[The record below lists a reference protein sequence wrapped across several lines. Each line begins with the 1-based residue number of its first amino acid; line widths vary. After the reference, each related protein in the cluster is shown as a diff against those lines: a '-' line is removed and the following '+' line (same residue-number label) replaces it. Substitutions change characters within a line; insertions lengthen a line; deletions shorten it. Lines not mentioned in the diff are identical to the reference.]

1 MNTTEG
7 EFLGVPKLR
16 VYIVIFRWFS
26 LLLGVL
32 LTGFSFARTLK
43 PLPFPFS
50 EQPAAVL
57 VVLVIYEIIASL
69 YAARW
74 TDRKVNVYLLILVD
88 IAIGFLLSWYY
99 GIAFFYLA
107 IILPVLEASLY
118 LGFSAATLVILI
130 VAVICMPI
138 VILQW
143 LNIISTGGM
152 SSDLLFNN
160 FKIFFITAVLFIWL
174 FTFST
179 SHEEALSYQQRKVWE
194 EKALLAQ
201 ELQSN
206 KKQLKEVFNELEE
219 RVHQLDKLH
228 EELESSGKEVESLQK
243 NLHEARFNAQA
254 TQQTVQQKEKE
265 LLQRSAAES
274 EGLRKN
280 IKLMTAL
287 VERFEKFDVTLST
300 DDAYIALVE
309 YLLEFIPS
317 QTAILFVADE
327 PNDNRALFAEVA
339 ASPYSDYF
347 RSFSVGMGEG
357 AVGYVAQKLEPLK
370 IDNASIEKEGKEL
383 TSLLTHE
390 KSVLIAPLAIG
401 SDVFGALYLG
411 RPTERAYTE
420 ENLEELVAFARV
432 ASGTIKNALQFQK
445 ALSQGISDSLT
456 GLYNPFFFQERISD
470 EVKRAR
476 RYKNILCLLL
486 IDIDH
491 FSDFNKIYG
500 REMGDQALLQV
511 SEVLRGHTRET
522 DVVSRL
528 ENDRF
533 GVLLIQS
540 NRANAILIAE
550 RIRMAIAVRAV
561 GQDPSRG
568 GKISVSIGLA
578 SLPQDAASKDE
589 LLEKAEMALSGS
601 LAQGG
606 NHTSFPA

>member
-1 MNTTEG
+1 MSNTEG

-16 VYIVIFRWFS
+16 GYVVVFRWFA
-26 LLLGVL
+26 LVLGVM
-32 LTGFSFARTLK
+32 LTGFSFDKTLK

-50 EQPAAVL
+50 EQPVAVM
-57 VVLVIYEIIASL
+57 VVLVICEIIASL

-74 TDRKVNVYLLILVD
+74 TDRKANVYLLILFD
-88 IAIGFLLSWYY
+88 IAVGFLLSWYY

-107 IILPVLEASLY
+107 IVLPVLEASLY
-118 LGFSAATLVILI
+118 LGFSAATLVILV

-143 LNIISTGGM
+143 LSIVSTGGM

-160 FKIFFITAVLFIWL
+160 FKIFLITSVLFIWL
-174 FTFST
+174 FSLSA
-179 SHEEALSYQQRKVWE
+179 SHEEALSLQQRKVWE
-194 EKALLAQ
+194 EKAMLAQ
-201 ELQSN
+201 ELQGN

-219 RVHQLDKLH
+219 RVHQLDHLQ
-228 EELESSGKEVESLQK
+228 EELSNSREETETLQK
-243 NLHEARFNAQA
+243 QLHEARFQAQA
-254 TQQTVQQKEKE
+254 SQQTVQQKEKE
-265 LLQRSAAES
+265 FFKRSSAES
-274 EGLRKN
+274 ENLKTKLN
-280 IKLMTAL
+280 LMTSL
-287 VERFEKFDVTLST
+287 VEGFKKFDVTLST
-300 DDAYIALVE
+300 DESYIALVE
-309 YLLEFIPS
+309 YLLKFIPS
-317 QTAILFVADE
+317 QTAILFIADE
-327 PNDNRALFAEVA
+327 INGGRELFAEVA

-347 RSFSVGMGEG
+347 RSFSVGIGEG
-357 AVGYVAQKLEPLK
+357 AVGYAAQKLEPLK
-370 IDNASIEKEGKEL
+370 IDNASVEKDGKEL

-390 KSVLIAPLAIG
+390 KSVLIAPMETGGEVLG
-401 SDVFGALYLG
+401 VLYLG
-411 RPTERAYTE
+411 RPTERAYTG
-420 ENLEELVAFARV
+420 ENLEELTAFARV

-476 RYKNILCLLL
+476 RYQNVLCLLL

-491 FSDFNKIYG
+491 FTDFNKIYG

-511 SEVLRGHTRET
+511 AEILRGHTRET

-533 GVLLIQS
+533 GILLIQS

-578 SLPQDAASKDE
+578 SLPQDASSKDE
-589 LLEKAEMALSGS
+589 LLEKAEGALAES